1 MSEGAVGAAGANAEP
16 TIAKPM
22 IAKPMIQVRGLTKV
36 YRVGEV
42 EVHALRGVDLEI
54 ARGEFVAIVGASGSG
69 KSTLFHILGG
79 LTPPT
84 AGTVRIDGKDLGGMT
99 GAQRTDLRKT
109 TVGFVFQ
116 KYNLLPT
123 LSAEDNIKIVEYIGG
138 RSTAFTPEFQ
148 EVLKLLG
155 ILDRMKHKPR
165 ALSGG
170 QQQRVAIARGIVNQP
185 AILLADEP
193 TGNLDSQNSA
203 AVLKVIKDLNERTG
217 QTILMITHDSEAA
230 SYAGRTVHIR
240 DGRIV

>member
-1 MSEGAVGAAGANAEP
+1 MSEAGMGTTEMAEP
-16 TIAKPM
+16 M
-22 IAKPMIQVRGLTKV
+22 IRVRGLTKV
-36 YRVGEV
+36 YRLGDV
-42 EVHALRGVDLEI
+42 EVHALRGVDLDI

-84 AGTVRIDGKDLGGMT
+84 AGTVVIDGKDLGGMT
-99 GAQRTDLRKT
+99 NQQRTDLRKT

-123 LSAEDNIKIVEYIGG
+123 LSAEDNIRIVEYIGG
-138 RSTAFTPEFQ
+138 RSTTFSPEF
-148 EVLKLLG
+148 EDVLKLLG
-155 ILDRMKHKPR
+155 IGDRMKHKPR

-170 QQQRVAIARGIVNQP
+170 QQQRVAIARGIVNKP

-203 AVLKVIKDLNERTG
+203 AVLGVIKDLNERTG
-217 QTILMITHDSEAA
+217 QTILMITHDPEAA
-230 SYAGRTVHIR
+230 AYASRTVHIR

>member
-1 MSEGAVGAAGANAEP
+1 MSNAVMGAEQMGPDSTSAG
-16 TIAKPM
+16 PM
-22 IAKPMIQVRGLTKV
+22 IRVRGLTKV
-36 YRVGEV
+36 YHVGDV
-42 EVHALRGVDLEI
+42 EVNALRGVDLDV

-84 AGTVRIDGKDLGGMT
+84 AGTVVIDGKDLGAMSNQ
-99 GAQRTDLRKT
+99 QRTDLRKS

-138 RSTAFTPEFQ
+138 RSTEFTPEFQ
-148 EVLKLLG
+148 DVLKLLG
-155 ILDRMKHKPR
+155 ITDRMKHKPR

-170 QQQRVAIARGIVNQP
+170 QQQRVAIARGIVNKP

-203 AVLKVIKDLNERTG
+203 AVLGVIKDLNERTG
-217 QTILMITHDSEAA
+217 QTILMITHDPEAA
-230 SYAGRTVHIR
+230 SYASRTVHIR

>member
-1 MSEGAVGAAGANAEP
+1 MNENGTVAATEAEP
-16 TIAKPM
+16 I
-22 IAKPMIQVRGLTKV
+22 IQVRGLTKV
-36 YRVGEV
+36 YHVGDV
-42 EVHALRGVDLEI
+42 DVHALRGVDLDV
-54 ARGEFVAIVGASGSG
+54 ARGDFVAIVGASGSG

-84 AGTVRIDGKDLGGMT
+84 SGTVVIDGKALAEMT
-99 GAQRTDLRKT
+99 NRERTNLRKT

-138 RSTAFTPEFQ
+138 RSTTFTPEFQ
-148 EVLKLLG
+148 EVLNLLG
-155 ILDRMKHKPR
+155 ITDRLKHKPR

-170 QQQRVAIARGIVNQP
+170 QQQRVAIARGIVNRP

-203 AVLKVIKDLNERTG
+203 AVLRVMKDLNERTG
-217 QTILMITHDSEAA
+217 QTILMITHDPEAA
-230 SYAGRTVHIR
+230 AYANRSVHIR

>member
-1 MSEGAVGAAGANAEP
+1 MSEGAVGTASVEIAPMDGEP
-16 TIAKPM
+16 I
-22 IAKPMIQVRGLTKV
+22 IQVRGLTKV

-42 EVHALRGVDLEI
+42 DVHALRGVDLDVG
-54 ARGEFVAIVGASGSG
+54 RGEFVAIVGASGSG

-99 GAQRTDLRKT
+99 NQQRTELRKG

-138 RSTAFTPEFQ
+138 RSTTFSPEF
-148 EVLKLLG
+148 EDVLKLLG
-155 ILDRMKHKPR
+155 IDDRMKHKPR

-170 QQQRVAIARGIVNQP
+170 QQQRVAIARGIVNKP

-203 AVLKVIKDLNERTG
+203 AVLGVIKDLNERTG
-217 QTILMITHDSEAA
+217 QTILMITHDPEAA
-230 SYAGRTVHIR
+230 SYASRTVHIR

>member
-1 MSEGAVGAAGANAEP
+1 MSEAGGELEATEP
-16 TIAKPM
+16 I
-22 IAKPMIQVRGLTKV
+22 IQVRGLTKV
-36 YRVGEV
+36 YRVGDV
-42 EVHALRGVDLEI
+42 EVQALRGIDLDI

-84 AGTVRIDGKDLGGMT
+84 SGSVLIDGKDLSGMSN
-99 GAQRTDLRKT
+99 AERTELRKS

-138 RSTAFTPEFQ
+138 RSTTFTPEFQ

-170 QQQRVAIARGIVNQP
+170 QQQRVAIARAMVNKA

-203 AVLKVIKDLNERTG
+203 AVLGLIKDLNERTG
-217 QTILMITHDSEAA
+217 QTILMITHDPEAA
-230 SYAGRTVHIR
+230 AYASRSVHIR

>member
-1 MSEGAVGAAGANAEP
+1 MSEP
-16 TIAKPM
+16 I
-22 IAKPMIQVRGLTKV
+22 IQVQGLTKV
-36 YRVGEV
+36 YHVGDV
-42 EVHALRGVDLEI
+42 EVNALRGIDLEI

-84 AGTVRIDGKDLGGMT
+84 AGKVLIAGKDLAGMT
-99 GAQRTDLRKT
+99 NAERTNLRKN

-138 RSTAFTPEFQ
+138 RSTTFTPAFQ

-170 QQQRVAIARGIVNQP
+170 QQQRVAIARGIVNNP

-193 TGNLDSQNSA
+193 TGNLDSENSA
-203 AVLKVIKDLNERTG
+203 AVLKLMQDLNQRTR
-217 QTILMITHDSEAA
+217 QTILMITHDPEAA
-230 SYAGRTVHIR
+230 AYASRTVHIR